1 MPERQHFTGKASKS
15 VKSSRSVAGTTKRAE
30 AVEKPRKKLKARS
43 KGVKVFAVPKILV
56 KSGRHLKASVLT
68 NDQFERIK
76 KDGYVIMDRQEL
88 GASESRLQEG
98 KGSLQT
104 ISDLLGGSQ
113 IWGLRSK
120 AIWEAHE
127 RLHQGLPRAALNS
140 LVDKLHYI
148 RRSLQGAGNESSDPS
163 APQVRAERAS
173 RRAAERTRLDVC

>member
-1 MPERQHFTGKASKS
+1 
-15 VKSSRSVAGTTKRAE
+15 
-30 AVEKPRKKLKARS
+30 LKARS

-98 KGSLQT
+98 QGSLQT
-104 ISDLLGGSQ
+104 VSDLLGGSQ
-113 IWGLRSK
+113 ILGSQVKSDL
-120 AIWEAHE
+120 EAHE

-140 LVDKLHYI
+140 LSTNFTI
-148 RRSLQGAGNESSDPS
+148 SSPTKS
-163 APQVRAERAS
+163 PGRWE
-173 RRAAERTRLDVC
+173 

>member
-98 KGSLQT
+98 QGSLQT
-104 ISDLLGGSQ
+104 VSDLLGGSQ
-113 IWGLRSK
+113 ILGSQVKSDL
-120 AIWEAHE
+120 EAHE

-140 LVDKLHYI
+140 LSTNFTI
-148 RRSLQGAGNESSDPS
+148 SSPTKS
-163 APQVRAERAS
+163 PGRWE
-173 RRAAERTRLDVC
+173 